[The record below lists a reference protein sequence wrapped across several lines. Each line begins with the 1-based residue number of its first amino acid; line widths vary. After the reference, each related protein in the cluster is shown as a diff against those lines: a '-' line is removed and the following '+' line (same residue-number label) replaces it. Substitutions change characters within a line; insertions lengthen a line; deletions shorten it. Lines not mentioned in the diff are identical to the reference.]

1 MSVNAAEKTLGPAKT
16 SLGSILVK
24 KAEAPRTGTGTTAP
38 QNVMQSR

>member
-1 MSVNAAEKTLGPAKT
+1 MSVNAADKTLGPAKT

-24 KAEAPRTGTGTTAP
+24 TAEPTRTGTGTTAQ